1 MNSFTLSLDGAEK
14 FSSMGLEVLNYLI
27 PQLGTSTIELNFSAP
42 SRDSVKEF
50 ISKIKQKGMEVHSY
64 ELKERRFSKE
74 EFVEASIEIKAKRGF
89 HTLEILD
96 YMNDFS
102 DVTIS
107 TIK

>member
-1 MNSFTLSLDGAEK
+1 MANSWQKANITT
-14 FSSMGLEVLNYLI
+14 I
-27 PQLGTSTIELNFSAP
+27 WLG
-42 SRDSVKEF
+42 
-50 ISKIKQKGMEVHSY
+50 
-64 ELKERRFSKE
+64 FSKE

>member
-1 MNSFTLSLDGAEK
+1 
-14 FSSMGLEVLNYLI
+14 
-27 PQLGTSTIELNFSAP
+27 
-42 SRDSVKEF
+42 
-50 ISKIKQKGMEVHSY
+50 MEVHYY